1 MVCRERTAKGRR
13 ATIRIQPIR
22 RSGFVLVIALLAAA
36 GAAVPACAQSMLPA
50 GTQPARS
57 VPAKVLSPGQP
68 PAVEPRPVLQN
79 VTILRRQTSV
89 EVRIETSGPVNPVAM
104 TLSQPERIVVD
115 LPNVGYD
122 DSRCFAVNAG
132 DVQGVRVA
140 MFRFDPPV
148 ARVVVDLAHQR
159 KYRLLSAS
167 SRVILVIDTSAKPV
181 IAAPPAAAQVATVAA
196 PSSAPPAAAAP
207 ADHPPVSMSA
217 SEAKLQP
224 LLVAPPEAPAQPP
237 AQPAPIPAAQPPE
250 PAVSTALLQVATPAV
265 PSYTAPL
272 SAAAEEEGTTPHQ
285 AAKGN
290 KLGMVSSVTVLRGK
304 DAIEVHIEGTKPL
317 RASASTLNKPERIII
332 DLADARLE
340 RPRHIP
346 VNAADVQAV
355 DCSLYLV
362 NPPVARVVVNLTHA
376 HPYHLLA
383 YGSSLI
389 VRIETEAVQMAEH
402 PAR

>member
-1 MVCRERTAKGRR
+1 M
-13 ATIRIQPIR
+13 
-22 RSGFVLVIALLAAA
+22 LVIALLAAA

-50 GTQPARS
+50 GTQPSRS
-57 VPAKVLSPGQP
+57 VPAKVLSPGRP
-68 PAVEPRPVLQN
+68 PTVEPRPVLQN

-89 EVRIETSGPVNPVAM
+89 EVRIETSGPVKPVAM

-167 SRVILVIDTSAKPV
+167 SRVILIIDTSAKPA
-181 IAAPPAAAQVATVAA
+181 IAAPPAAAQVATVVA
-196 PSSAPPAAAAP
+196 PSPAPPAAAAP
-207 ADHPPVSMSA
+207 ADHPPVSMPA

-224 LLVAPPEAPAQPP
+224 PPVAPPEAPAQPL
-237 AQPAPIPAAQPPE
+237 AAPAPTPPAPPPE
-250 PAVSTALLQVATPAV
+250 PTVSTELPQAAVSSTSAQ
-265 PSYTAPL
+265 L
-272 SAAAEEEGTTPHQ
+272 SAAEEEGTTPHQ

-290 KLGMVSSVTVLRGK
+290 KPGVVSSVTVLRGK

-317 RASASTLNKPERIII
+317 RASASTLKKPERIII
-332 DLADARLE
+332 DLADARLQ

-362 NPPVARVVVNLTHA
+362 NPLVTRVVVNLTQA